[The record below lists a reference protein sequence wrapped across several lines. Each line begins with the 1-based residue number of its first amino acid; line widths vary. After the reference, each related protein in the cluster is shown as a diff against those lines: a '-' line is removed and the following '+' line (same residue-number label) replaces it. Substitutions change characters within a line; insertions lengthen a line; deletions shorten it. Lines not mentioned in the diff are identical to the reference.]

1 MSLIE
6 SGSPLWTRR
15 MRAIFRIVVGL
26 LFIAHGTQKLFGF
39 PPSPMPGMPVDP
51 FTTLGV
57 AGIIE
62 LIGGSMIILGLLTRP
77 VAFLLAGEMSVA
89 YFRVHYPRGLF
100 PINNGGEL
108 AVLYCF
114 SFLYLMVAGAGAWSL
129 DAMISRSRHG
139 GLPGDAQRRNIDA
152 AA

>member
-1 MSLIE
+1 MSLLE
-6 SGSPLWTRR
+6 SGSPLWTHR

-26 LFIAHGTQKLFGF
+26 LFIAHGTQKIFGF

-51 FTTLGV
+51 FTALGV

-62 LIGGSMIILGLLTRP
+62 LVGGAMIVLGLLTRP
-77 VAFLLAGEMSVA
+77 VAFLLAGEMAVA
-89 YFRVHYPRGLF
+89 YFRVHFPRGFF

-114 SFLYLMVAGAGAWSL
+114 AFLYLMVAGAGAWSL
-129 DAMISRSRHG
+129 DAILSRRRYG
-139 GLPGDAQRRNIDA
+139 GQPGNTSRRNIDA

>member
-1 MSLIE
+1 MSLLD
-6 SGSPLWTRR
+6 SGSPVWTRR
-15 MRAIFRIVVGL
+15 MRAILRIVVGL
-26 LFIAHGTQKLFGF
+26 LFITHGTQKIFGF

-51 FTTLGV
+51 FTALGV

-62 LIGGSMIILGLLTRP
+62 LIGGAMLILGLLTRP
-77 VAFLLAGEMSVA
+77 VAFLLAGEMAVA
-89 YFRVHYPRGLF
+89 YFRVHFPRGIY

-114 SFLYLMVAGAGAWSL
+114 AFLYLMVAGAGAWSL
-129 DAMISRSRHG
+129 DEMISRRRHG
-139 GLPGDAQRRNIDA
+139 GQPGKTPRRNIDA

>member
-1 MSLIE
+1 MSLLE
-6 SGSPLWTRR
+6 PASPHWSYR
-15 MRAIFRIVVGL
+15 MRGICRIVVGL

-62 LIGGSMIILGLLTRP
+62 VIGGAMIILGLLTRP
-77 VAFLLAGEMSVA
+77 VAFLLAGEMAVA
-89 YFRVHYPRGLF
+89 YFRVHFPRGFF

-114 SFLYLMVAGAGAWSL
+114 AFLYLMFAGAGAWSL
-129 DAMISRSRHG
+129 DAMISRRRHG
-139 GLPGDAQRRNIDA
+139 GQPGDTQRRNVEA

>member
-1 MSLIE
+1 MSLLD
-6 SGSPLWTRR
+6 SGSPVWTRR

-26 LFIAHGTQKLFGF
+26 LFITHGTQKIFGF

-51 FTTLGV
+51 FTALGV

-62 LIGGSMIILGLLTRP
+62 LIGGAMLILGLLTRP
-77 VAFLLAGEMSVA
+77 VAFLLAGEMAVA
-89 YFRVHYPRGLF
+89 YFRVHFPRDLF

-114 SFLYLMVAGAGAWSL
+114 AFLYLMVAGAGAWSL
-129 DAMISRSRHG
+129 DEMISRRGHG
-139 GLPGDAQRRNIDA
+139 QPGKTPRRNIDA

>member
-39 PPSPMPGMPVDP
+39 PPSPMPGGPVDP

-57 AGIIE
+57 AGMIE
-62 LIGGSMIILGLLTRP
+62 LIGGTMIILGLLTRP

-114 SFLYLMVAGAGAWSL
+114 AFLYLMVAGAGAWSL
-129 DAMISRSRHG
+129 DAMISRNRHRG
-139 GLPGDAQRRNIDA
+139 EPGDAHRRDIEA

>member
-26 LFIAHGTQKLFGF
+26 LFIMHGTQKLFGF

-62 LIGGSMIILGLLTRP
+62 LVGGALIILGLLTRP
-77 VAFLLAGEMSVA
+77 VAFLLAGEMAVA

-100 PINNGGEL
+100 PINNGGEM

-129 DAMISRSRHG
+129 DAMISRSRHRG
-139 GLPGDAQRRNIDA
+139 EPGDAQRRNIDA